1 MKLQSG
7 YGLKEK
13 IRDDRKLTLRLQWY
27 QLTTTEAKQVS
38 EQLAQM
44 AQDVFEGQGMFFTG
58 TMNQKEVNTVKFKLP
73 WKDKQNLQIYLKGFV
88 RTDESV
94 REQRKRVR
102 EKLFIDANRTIMFPH
117 VRRHPLFPKVQ
128 QQALQ
133 LIKDSFGKNETD
145 YVTGAF
151 PVETMFSI
159 RRRYCNDGTYSLRCS
174 ISVSAY
180 ALGYDLQEL
189 LAQYQAYLR
198 MFYQKTGLFAGYIL
212 YETKPLGAH
221 DFYHLFPGKIPM
233 RFEEEKYLAGYEW
246 AAFLSNDLVRQLTN
260 GQLEEL
266 EKHADITKES
276 SGLFYQ
282 TKCDITAYG
291 LEQKRVYE
299 SIFHT
304 ILKPGFQY
312 MPAHEIYMDK
322 IQPANEKAY
331 LLREKNNRYF
341 WMDPSYC
348 VGFFY
353 KLKPEDT
360 HIPLYYEVLEEINL
374 TD

>member
-27 QLTTTEAKQVS
+27 HLTITEAKGVS

-44 AQDVFEGQGMFFTG
+44 AQDVFQGQEMFFTG
-58 TMNQKEVNTVKFKLP
+58 TIDGKEGNTVKFKLP
-73 WKDKQNLQIYLKGFV
+73 WKEKKDLQMYLKGFV

-94 REQRKRVR
+94 RAQRKRVC
-102 EKLFIDANRTIMFPH
+102 EKLLIDANRTIAFPH
-117 VRRHPLFPKVQ
+117 VRKHPLFPKVQ
-128 QQALQ
+128 QQAVQ

-145 YVTGAF
+145 YITGAF
-151 PVETMFSI
+151 PVDTMFSMW
-159 RRRYCNDGTYSLRCS
+159 RKYCNDGTYSLRCS

-198 MFYQKTGLFAGYIL
+198 TFYQNTGLFAGYIL

-221 DFYHLFPGKIPM
+221 NYYHAFSGKIPVT
-233 RFEEEKYLAGYEW
+233 FEEEKYLEGYEW

-260 GQLEEL
+260 AQLEEL
-266 EKHADITKES
+266 GKYADIAKENT
-276 SGLFYQ
+276 GLFYQ

-291 LEQKRVYE
+291 LEQKRIYE
-299 SIFHT
+299 SIFRT
-304 ILKPGFQY
+304 ILKPGFHCT
-312 MPAHEIYMDK
+312 PAHQIYMDK
-322 IQPANEKAY
+322 IQSANGKAY
-331 LLREKNNRYF
+331 LLRKRTNRYF
-341 WMDPSYC
+341 WMDPLYC

-353 KLKPEDT
+353 KIKPENT
-360 HIPLYYEVLEEINL
+360 QILLYYEILEEINL
-374 TD
+374 ID

>member
-1 MKLQSG
+1 MKLKSG

-27 QLTTTEAKQVS
+27 HLTTTEAKQVS
-38 EQLAQM
+38 EQFAQM
-44 AQDVFEGQGMFFTG
+44 AQDIFQGQGMFFTG
-58 TMNQKEVNTVKFKLP
+58 SINEKEVNTVKIKLP
-73 WKDKQNLQIYLKGFV
+73 WKDKKDLQLYLKGFV

-94 REQRKRVR
+94 RAQRKRVC
-102 EKLFIDANRTIMFPH
+102 EKLFADTKRAIVFPH

-128 QQALQ
+128 QQAAQ

-151 PVETMFSI
+151 PVDTMFSI
-159 RRRYCNDGTYSLRCS
+159 WRKYCKDGTYSLRCS

-198 MFYQKTGLFAGYIL
+198 MFYQHTGLFAGYIL
-212 YETKPLGAH
+212 YETKPLSAH
-221 DFYHLFPGKIPM
+221 AFYHAFSGKFSVT
-233 RFEEEKYLAGYEW
+233 FEEEKWLTGYEW

-260 GQLEEL
+260 EQLEEL
-266 EKHADITKES
+266 EKYADITKEN

-291 LEQKRVYE
+291 LEEKRIYE

-304 ILKPGFQY
+304 ILKPGFQL
-312 MPAHEIYMDK
+312 MPAHEIYMNK
-322 IQPANEKAY
+322 IQPANRKAY
-331 LLREKNNRYF
+331 LLKERNHRYF
-341 WMDPSYC
+341 WIDPPYC

-360 HIPLYYEVLEEINL
+360 NVLLYYEVLEEINL
-374 TD
+374 AD